1 MIARLIKK
9 FRPKEK
15 VYLDGEYPAQK
26 KDEQYRMFNKGKS
39 GVIYANA
46 LVFEMASAG
55 GPSGW
60 GNHIAW
66 DTYPSERD
74 DVHGTVVGFCRRF
87 PRVGELIVSRGSS
100 GQYHYVA
107 VTKVNPCGNPGDMFY
122 ADVRAV
128 ASFKAKLKY
137 PKTMN

>member
-1 MIARLIKK
+1 MTVAILEKLGLR
-9 FRPKEK
+9 EK
-15 VYLDGEYPAQK
+15 VYQDGKFPSQK
-26 KDEQYRMFNKGKS
+26 QNEQYRIFNKGKC
-39 GVIYANA
+39 GVIYENA
-46 LVFEMASAG
+46 IVFEMASAG

-66 DTYPSERD
+66 QTYPSERD
-74 DVHGTVVGFCRRF
+74 NVHGEVVGFCHRF

-100 GQYHYVA
+100 ELYHYLA
-107 VTKVNPCGNPGDMFY
+107 VTKVNPCGDPGDMFY

-128 ASFKAKLKY
+128 ASFKKKLEY